1 MNLLA
6 INWAEVG
13 IKAGQLLLSLSILVV
28 LHEFGHYITAR
39 WFKCRVEKF
48 FLFFDPWF
56 SLVKKKVGDTIYGIG
71 WLPLGGYVK
80 ISGMIDESMDK
91 EQMKLP
97 PQPWEFRS
105 KPAWQRLI
113 VMLGGVIMNI
123 LVAFVIYAFI
133 LMVWGDKK
141 EPSSSMKFGVHI
153 GDSTLM
159 KIGFKNGDK
168 IIGVDGNE
176 VYDLTR
182 FKKKLIT
189 ASQVQLERD
198 GKPLVI
204 NLPENFVGQLV
215 QNKNQKRTGFIEPR
229 IPAMI
234 ARINDTSS
242 AYKAGLRKNDVIVGI
257 DSIRFSFFDEL
268 ADILET
274 KKNKT
279 VLITVNRQGVDT
291 SFVSTINGE
300 GQIGFNPYGTM
311 RQLDSLGWLRFEV
324 NKYNF
329 LPAFPAG
336 VKMTFTEL
344 RDYIAQFKTILNPS
358 SGGYKAVGGF
368 KTMGSIFSPVWDW
381 ESFWRLTAMLS
392 VILAFMNMLP
402 IPGLDGGHVM
412 FTLWEMIT
420 GRKPNDKFMEYAQIA
435 GFVILIALM
444 LYANGNDWFGWGK

>member
-56 SLVKKKVGDTIYGIG
+56 SLVKKKVGDTVYGIG

-141 EPSSSMKFGVHI
+141 VPSSSMKFGVHI

-234 ARINDTSS
+234 ARINDTSG

-336 VKMTFTEL
+336 VRMTFTEL